1 MAFTVP
7 ETFHFACRCGGT
19 FELAARQLSGRDSV
33 YCPLCGVKLG
43 WLDALEPRQRRE
55 IIDCAREDVE
65 GLLDYLQKNGPP
77 GDSQLTPEIM
87 QLILKE
93 VIRSR
98 RTG

>member
-1 MAFTVP
+1 
-7 ETFHFACRCGGT
+7 
-19 FELAARQLSGRDSV
+19 
-33 YCPLCGVKLG
+33 
-43 WLDALEPRQRRE
+43 
-55 IIDCAREDVE
+55 
-65 GLLDYLQKNGPP
+65 LDYLQKNGPP